1 MTFQAARHTARAC
14 VLAILLAMAGC
25 EIGIEPPAEQGLT
38 EAPAI
43 PDDSIVELKSPSPP
57 ALRPVAPRPHI
68 SRGHLKFVEGFQ
80 AGYAQAANESKPMLL
95 FFTAE
100 WCHYCHQMADESF
113 THPQVVALADRFVC
127 ILIDA
132 DAEPK
137 VCQQFQISGY
147 PTVQILSPHG
157 AVLSRMVGKKPGHQL
172 MMAMQA
178 ALQSVA
184 RRDDE
189 TEDPQPR

>member
-1 MTFQAARHTARAC
+1 M
-14 VLAILLAMAGC
+14 VAILLATAGC
-25 EIGIEPPAEQGLT
+25 EIG
-38 EAPAI
+38 
-43 PDDSIVELKSPSPP
+43 VEPSPDQQLSDAP
-57 ALRPVAPRPHI
+57 FAADGSAVAPQSPAATALRPVAPRPQI

-80 AGYAQAANESKPMLL
+80 AGYAKAAGESKPMLL

-113 THPQVVALADRFVC
+113 THPQVVALAERFVC

-137 VCQQFQISGY
+137 VCQQFQISGF
-147 PTVQILSPHG
+147 PTVQLLSPRG
-157 AVLSRMVGKKPGHQL
+157 APLTRLVGKKPGHQL

-184 RRDDE
+184 RRDDGQE
-189 TEDPQPR
+189 EIIVR